1 MGLLHKAGFV
11 KTEMR
16 ETLQAPVTLQHLIM
30 NLVAGGLEGC
40 AVELSGLCSPTL
52 LGCISPSVWQSVSLP
67 RRRQRIS
74 AGRLEI
80 PGDTPPTPPPSPKG
94 TDGVPG
100 AGQVLLCFL
109 YEFLTSRCSPN
120 QFAESMKLSMKASKN
135 IKTLL
140 CDVPIFG
147 CTAA

>member
-52 LGCISPSVWQSVSLP
+52 LGCISLSVWQSVSLP
-67 RRRQRIS
+67 RQRQRIS

-80 PGDTPPTPPPSPKG
+80 PGDTWRYQEILGDTWRYPTPI
-94 TDGVPG
+94 
-100 AGQVLLCFL
+100 
-109 YEFLTSRCSPN
+109 
-120 QFAESMKLSMKASKN
+120 SKRN
-135 IKTLL
+135 
-140 CDVPIFG
+140 
-147 CTAA
+147 

>member
-80 PGDTPPTPPPSPKG
+80 PGDTWRYLEILPPPHPHLQKELMGFLGLVGFYCAFCMNSS
-94 TDGVPG
+94 TAV
-100 AGQVLLCFL
+100 AALTNLL
-109 YEFLTSRCSPN
+109 
-120 QFAESMKLSMKASKN
+120 KA
-135 IKTLL
+135 
-140 CDVPIFG
+140 
-147 CTAA
+147 

>member
-40 AVELSGLCSPTL
+40 AVELSGLCSPTR

-94 TDGVPG
+94 ADGVPG
-100 AGQVLLCFL
+100 AGRVLLCFL
-109 YEFLTSRCSPN
+109 YEFLNSRCSPN

-140 CDVPIFG
+140 CDVSIFG